1 MFQFP
6 AFASCSAWCRNRL
19 RRVSP
24 FGHLRVISYLPIT
37 AAFRSL
43 WRPSSPLRA
52 TGIPHAPLF
61 AYLFSRSLLFYLRF
75 WTLLVFLLEFFFSFF
90 TLDIFDNIFSICFF
104 QYVNVLLFILWRI
117 TDSNRWPSACKADA
131 LASWANPPCLRSLI
145 FRPRTISLR
154 YKSYSLAQVLKDSW
168 ISFLAIIY
176 LIPLLFVIQD
186 CLILVEPAPERR
198 CSSRTFRYGYLV
210 TT

>member
-6 AFASCSAWCRNRL
+6 AFASCLAWCRNRL

-43 WRPSSPLRA
+43 SRPSSPLRA

-61 AYLFSRSLLFYLRF
+61 AFLFSRSLLFYLRF
-75 WTLLVFLLEFFFSFF
+75 WTLLVFLLEFFQFF
-90 TLDIFDNIFSICFF
+90 HFRYFWQYLLD
-104 QYVNVLLFILWRI
+104 LLFPVCQCATFYFLWRI

-131 LASWANPPCLRSLI
+131 LASWANPPSRCEIGS
-145 FRPRTISLR
+145 PRQSWTADLYIISVAL
-154 YKSYSLAQVLKDSW
+154 
-168 ISFLAIIY
+168 
-176 LIPLLFVIQD
+176 
-186 CLILVEPAPERR
+186 
-198 CSSRTFRYGYLV
+198 
-210 TT
+210 